1 MPADNH
7 LKQAASLSSL
17 MELGTA
23 SKKRKICHDAG
34 DHQEEDDEQKME
46 KFYVLIKNLCE
57 ARESLMMNGSKAFN
71 GIAENKMLRKQKKIE
86 EGEKKFAAWKPSF
99 QREDFMEDQAAL
111 HNNVVVVVVPP
122 AHVTMSSFVGS
133 AQREE
138 LADHQKENT
147 DHKEGRLE
155 LDLRLSL

>member
-1 MPADNH
+1 
-7 LKQAASLSSL
+7 

-23 SKKRKICHDAG
+23 SKKRKICHDVG

-46 KFYVLIKNLCE
+46 KFYALIKNLCE
-57 ARESLMMNGSKAFN
+57 ARESLMMNGSKALN
-71 GIAENKMLRKQKKIE
+71 GIAGNKMLRKQKKIE
-86 EGEKKFAAWKPSF
+86 EDKKKFAAWKPSF
-99 QREDFMEDQAAL
+99 QPEDFMEDQTAL
-111 HNNVVVVVVPP
+111 HNKVVVVVPP
-122 AHVTMSSFVGS
+122 AHVAMSSFVGS

-147 DHKEGRLE
+147 DHEEGLE